1 MKLRV
6 TGKREQ
12 VEAFLE
18 RLDIITGSQCNN
30 ISKPYPQTRHN
41 PHSKYVAVY
50 IDFEDY
56 ELDEN

>member
-18 RLDIITGSQCNN
+18 RLDIITGSRCNS

-41 PHSKYVAVY
+41 SYSKYVAVY

-56 ELDEN
+56 ELDIE

>member
-18 RLDIITGSQCNN
+18 RLDIITGSRCNS

-41 PHSKYVAVY
+41 PYSKYVAVY

-56 ELDEN
+56 ELDIE